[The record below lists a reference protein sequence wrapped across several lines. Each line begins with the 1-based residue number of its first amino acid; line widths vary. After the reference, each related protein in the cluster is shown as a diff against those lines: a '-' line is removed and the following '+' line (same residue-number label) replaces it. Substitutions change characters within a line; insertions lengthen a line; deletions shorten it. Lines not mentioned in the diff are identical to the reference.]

1 MSIYKDIC
9 PIPFDQQ
16 PLNEYAQLKQ
26 SILFNW
32 STTTIAHFIK
42 KLLTIFLFIII
53 ITSSISIIITYKKY
67 MSFSLLII
75 YYSAIFATFIIESIL
90 VRLYLGW
97 SYILKR
103 LLSAT
108 VFYEESGWY
117 DGQLWIKPSYI
128 LIQDRLVGVYQV
140 MPIIRKLKK
149 IFLLNTF
156 FFSLQIYFL
165 FLNQNVVYCNL

>member
-1 MSIYKDIC
+1 V
-9 PIPFDQQ
+9 
-16 PLNEYAQLKQ
+16 
-26 SILFNW
+26 
-32 STTTIAHFIK
+32 
-42 KLLTIFLFIII
+42 
-53 ITSSISIIITYKKY
+53 
-67 MSFSLLII
+67 
-75 YYSAIFATFIIESIL
+75 YYNIIFATLAIEFIL

-117 DGQLWIKPSYI
+117 DGQLWIKPSHV

-140 MPIIRKLKK
+140 MPIIINLKV
-149 IFLLNTF
+149 IFLVNTL

-165 FLNQNVVYCNL
+165 FVNKNLISCNL